1 MHRTPYFPPVE
12 CRIKTIRCSEEAI
25 PMRSTFGAWMLDA
38 SQLDDG
44 TFWIAEHF
52 SGVEMEAVVRWRLGP
67 DPEAPIYFLS
77 NRSTPGGA
85 TQRVFLSESKPPN
98 GGRQQVLP
106 GLRPRRLPGLP
117 VLSQRRNKQTY
128 KVRTWPRC
136 VKRTHVQP
144 LISSSV

>member
-1 MHRTPYFPPVE
+1 
-12 CRIKTIRCSEEAI
+12 
-25 PMRSTFGAWMLDA
+25 MRSTFGAWMLDA

-52 SGVEMEAVVRWRLGP
+52 SGVEAEAKTVVRWRLGP
-67 DPEAPIYFLS
+67 DPEAQTSFVS

-85 TQRVFLSESKPPN
+85 TQRVFLSGQKSPN

-117 VLSQRRNKQTY
+117 VLSQRRDKQTY
-128 KVRTWPRC
+128 KVRTLTRC
-136 VKRTHVQP
+136 VKRTRIQP

>member
-1 MHRTPYFPPVE
+1 
-12 CRIKTIRCSEEAI
+12 
-25 PMRSTFGAWMLDA
+25 MLDA

-52 SGVEMEAVVRWRLGP
+52 SGVEMEAETVVRWRLGP
-67 DPEAPIYFLS
+67 DPEAQTYFFS
-77 NRSTPGGA
+77 NRSTSGGA
-85 TQRVFLSESKPPN
+85 TQRVFLSEQKSPN

-128 KVRTWPRC
+128 KVRTFPRF

-144 LISSSV
+144 LISSSCVADLT